1 MNNWFKVKLKLRG
14 DYKWYQAIYEEDF
27 KEISIKVSNIYIF
40 SFYQDH
46 LYILIFDRY
55 GKKSLGYR
63 IHPGVLEYYKL
74 RKQLSRRR
82 TIRLIKSDKFFVE
95 NLNWDCKNEEEFTNY
110 AIHRVVSMNKGD
122 LIQVIE
128 L

>member
-1 MNNWFKVKLKLRG
+1 MIWLKVKLKLKRSHS
-14 DYKWYQAIYEEDF
+14 WYEVTCDEDF
-27 KEISIKVSNIYIF
+27 KDINIKISNIYIF

-46 LYILIFDRY
+46 LFMLIFDRY
-55 GKKSLGYR
+55 GKQSLCYR

-74 RKQLSRRR
+74 RKQISRGK
-82 TIRLIKSDKFFVE
+82 TIKLIKSDKFFVE
-95 NLNWDCKNEEEFTNY
+95 DLNWNCKNEEEFTNY

-122 LIQVIE
+122 LIQVIQ

>member
-1 MNNWFKVKLKLRG
+1 MIWLRVNLKLRG
-14 DYKWYQAIYEEDF
+14 NYSWYSENYGKDF
-27 KEISIKVSNIYIF
+27 KYISIKVSNIYIF
-40 SFYQDH
+40 SFYEDH

-63 IHPGVLEYYKL
+63 IHPGLLEYYKL
-74 RKQLSRRR
+74 RKQISRGR
-82 TIRLIKSDKFFVE
+82 IIKIIKSDKFFVE

-110 AIHRVVSMNKGD
+110 AIHRVVNMNKGD